1 MPNNRAQEWFFES
14 AGRAVDRTLAKG
26 KQKLE
31 NAKEAV
37 SRWIESSVAYV
48 WKKAEQ
54 GKEIVK
60 KGLNVLGNTYRDV
73 SNTVKTGINNIKEWT
88 VKAIDNGKERAT
100 NQLKQLDWALK
111 NLDKAIAS
119 WMLKAIKRSAETG
132 TMVLVIGKEKVTY
145 TINSVKKEITN
156 IGNAIKKN
164 AIKGVAFSKE
174 KGMLLLKTGEKAVKV
189 SIAAAVATGLAFY
202 KDGKLMVDRTKLA
215 VKNAVKNVKTVTKT
229 VSNTVDQ
236 GITQGKHKAA
246 EYLRNTANRIDPRYL
261 AAER

>member
-1 MPNNRAQEWFFES
+1 
-14 AGRAVDRTLAKG
+14 
-26 KQKLE
+26 
-31 NAKEAV
+31 
-37 SRWIESSVAYV
+37 
-48 WKKAEQ
+48 
-54 GKEIVK
+54 
-60 KGLNVLGNTYRDV
+60 
-73 SNTVKTGINNIKEWT
+73 
-88 VKAIDNGKERAT
+88 
-100 NQLKQLDWALK
+100 
-111 NLDKAIAS
+111 
-119 WMLKAIKRSAETG
+119 MLKAIKRSAETG

-202 KDGKLMVDRTKLA
+202 KGGKLMVDRTKLA

-261 AAER
+261 AAKR